1 MLSRIF
7 ILALSS
13 VFFANTAKA
22 QEVLTLKSALETAVQ
37 NYGTIKAKES
47 YRLSSQESI
56 ELAKRQYLPNLNIS
70 LQQDYGTVNG
80 QNGPLYGFGGYGVA
94 SSGLPLPDQ
103 NWNASFGALYLAN
116 INWEFFSFGKAKQRV
131 KVAESK
137 NLRDT
142 KDLSDEIFQ
151 HKVKVAAAY
160 LNVLAAKKLKLSYAR
175 NLGRTDTIRKI
186 VEVKERNGIVPGVD
200 LSLAK
205 ADYANAMITYTKA
218 KDNEQEQENKLAQLL
233 GIPSQEFV
241 LDSTLLKRVPT
252 DFPIE
257 ANSSLESHPLL
268 ALYKSRINVSEQEKQ
283 FLKTQYYP
291 SFSMVGIFQTRGSGF
306 GSGYAQNQ
314 NDYSTSYWDGIH
326 PTRSNYL
333 VGLGVS
339 WNFTQTYRL
348 SKEISAQDYVSQG
361 LKHEYDLAEQQLKAQ
376 LDLSENKWKNA
387 ITVYDQVPVQLKS
400 ANDAYIQ
407 RSVLYKNG
415 LTDLVDLSQAIYALV
430 RAETDRDI
438 AISNVWN
445 ALLLKAAA
453 TGDFTVFENE
463 L

>member
-175 NLGRTDTIRKI
+175 NLGRTDTIRRI

-233 GIPSQEFV
+233 GIPAQEFV
-241 LDSTLLKRVPT
+241 LDSTLLKRIPT

-257 ANSSLESHPLL
+257 SNSSLESHPLL
-268 ALYKSRINVSEQEKQ
+268 ALFKSRINVSEQEKQ

-453 TGDFTVFENE
+453 LGDFTVFENE